1 MAVDEATASRLLCE
15 AQRTELTARAGDEA
29 APTACEL
36 NVPRLTAEVDHIGR
50 AVSNGEPHDEF
61 GRRRRR

>member
-1 MAVDEATASRLLCE
+1 M
-15 AQRTELTARAGDEA
+15 TARAGDEA
-29 APTACEL
+29 APAACEL
-36 NVPRLTAEVDHIGR
+36 TVPRLTAEVDPIGR